1 MRRIPFTIER
11 LRLSFTARNKG
22 KSAVRSWQSAVRN
35 KREKMKTAKIYVYDI
50 IGEGALN
57 ANDFRL
63 ALEEAEAQ
71 GAEEFEVH
79 INSLGGDVFQGMTIY
94 NLLKTR
100 NTVCIVDGI
109 AASIASVIAMA
120 GTTKMY
126 KNTMLMIHNVWT
138 LAAGDSREME
148 KISERLKAVNEIVT
162 QVYVDKT
169 GMSREEI
176 IAMMDKDSFMG
187 AEEALQKKFANEILE
202 INMLD
207 VKEYVGFFYNVI
219 DDQIINHNRDSE
231 MNKALLLFLGL
242 SDKATEAEIQA
253 AIKAAAT
260 KYGLAE
266 TATLQEILD
275 KAQASAV
282 PADYDTLKNEN
293 AAFKQAEETRV
304 AAEAEA
310 LVNSAIEKGKLL
322 PALKDQTIADAK
334 KNFAAVKADLDKRAE
349 NSAVPAPVVVP
360 TGKDFDV
367 NDPNAIANA
376 ARAHMAEQKK
386 LGIDISYSQAV
397 NAVLK

>member
-282 PADYDTLKNEN
+282 PADYETLKNEN